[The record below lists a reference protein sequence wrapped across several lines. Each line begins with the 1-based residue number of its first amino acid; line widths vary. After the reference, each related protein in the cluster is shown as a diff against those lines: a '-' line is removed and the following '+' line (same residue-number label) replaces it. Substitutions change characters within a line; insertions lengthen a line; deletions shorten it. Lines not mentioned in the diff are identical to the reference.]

1 MQADGATVWCDAA
14 KATWSVVLLPIIGAR
29 DYIEP
34 QGFILHTCP
43 QCKVERV
50 FSVYETKR
58 KLTLYFI
65 PTMNVRNQAVMEC
78 TQCHGRWG
86 IPDAEKDVVFRNLM
100 SQDQVTQ
107 IMMRRQMA
115 AMQPPVQQ
123 PRGRTFYQ
131 ILQVDQD
138 AERDVIEA
146 AFRRLAIKYHP
157 DTSQDPLAESK
168 MRDILMARDVLLDEM
183 KRQRYDKSLGIV
195 RYVEALRPSD
205 V

>member
-1 MQADGATVWCDAA
+1 M
-14 KATWSVVLLPIIGAR
+14 LPIIGAR

-34 QGFILHTCP
+34 QGFIFHTCP
-43 QCKVERV
+43 QCNQERV

-86 IPDAEKDVVFRNLM
+86 IPDADKDLVFRNLM
-100 SQDQVTQ
+100 SQEQVSER
-107 IMMRRQMA
+107 MMRRQVA
-115 AMQPPVQQ
+115 AMQPAVQP
-123 PRGRTFYQ
+123 PRQRTFYQ
-131 ILQVDQD
+131 ILQVDQEAD
-138 AERDVIEA
+138 RDVIQA

-157 DTSQDPLAESK
+157 DTSEDPMAEVK
-168 MRDILMARDVLLDEM
+168 MREVLLARDVLLDEV
-183 KRQRYDKSLGIV
+183 KRAKYDKSLGIV

>member
-1 MQADGATVWCDAA
+1 MI
-14 KATWSVVLLPIIGAR
+14 PIIGAR

-34 QGFILHTCP
+34 QGFIFHTCP
-43 QCKVERV
+43 QCKQERV

-78 TQCHGRWG
+78 THCHGRWG
-86 IPDAEKDVVFRNLM
+86 IPNEDKDLVMRNLM
-100 SQDQVTQ
+100 SQDQITQ
-107 IMMRRQMA
+107 RYVRRQVA
-115 AMQPPVQQ
+115 AQQPPVQQ

-157 DTSQDPLAESK
+157 DTSEDPMAESK
-168 MRDILMARDVLLDEM
+168 MRDVLTARDILLDEV
-183 KRQRYDKSLGIV
+183 KRAKYDKSLGIV
-195 RYVEALRPSD
+195 RYVEAIRPSD

>member
-1 MQADGATVWCDAA
+1 M
-14 KATWSVVLLPIIGAR
+14 
-29 DYIEP
+29 
-34 QGFILHTCP
+34 HTCP
-43 QCKVERV
+43 QCKQERA
-50 FSVYETKR
+50 FSVYETQR

-78 TQCHGRWG
+78 THCHGRWG
-86 IPDAEKDVVFRNLM
+86 ISAEDKDVVYRNLM
-100 SQDQVTQ
+100 SQEQLTQ
-107 IMMRRQMA
+107 RMMRRQVA

-131 ILQVDQD
+131 IMQVDQD

-157 DTSQDPLAESK
+157 DTSQDPMAAGK
-168 MRDILMARDVLLDEM
+168 MREVLMARDILLDEV
-183 KRQRYDKSLGIV
+183 KRAKYDKSLGIV

>member
-1 MQADGATVWCDAA
+1 M
-14 KATWSVVLLPIIGAR
+14 LPIIGAR

-34 QGFILHTCP
+34 QGFIMHTC
-43 QCKVERV
+43 QNCKQERV

-58 KLTLYFI
+58 KLTLYFV

-78 TQCHGRWG
+78 THCHERWG
-86 IPDAEKDVVFRNLM
+86 ISKEDKDVVFRNLM
-100 SQDQVTQ
+100 TQDEVTQ
-107 IMMRRQMA
+107 RMMRRHIA

-138 AERDVIEA
+138 AERDVIDA

-157 DTSQDPLAESK
+157 DTSQDPMADGK
-168 MRDILMARDVLLDEM
+168 MREVLMARDILLNDE
-183 KRQRYDKSLGIV
+183 KRYTYDKSLGIV

>member
-1 MQADGATVWCDAA
+1 M
-14 KATWSVVLLPIIGAR
+14 LPIIGAR

-34 QGFILHTCP
+34 QGFIMHTCP
-43 QCKVERV
+43 QCQRERV

-78 TQCHGRWG
+78 THCHGRWG
-86 IPDAEKDVVFRNLM
+86 IADDDKPIVFRNLL
-100 SQDQVTQ
+100 SQEQLTQ
-107 IMMRRQMA
+107 RMMREQLA
-115 AMQPPVQQ
+115 ALQPPPQQ
-123 PRGRTFYQ
+123 PQGRTFYK

-157 DTSQDPLAESK
+157 DTSTDPLAEGK
-168 MRDILMARDVLLDEM
+168 MREILMAREVLLDEV
-183 KRQRYDKSLGIV
+183 RRRNYDASLGIM

>member
-1 MQADGATVWCDAA
+1 M
-14 KATWSVVLLPIIGAR
+14 LPIIGAR

-34 QGFILHTCP
+34 QGFIMHDCP
-43 QCKVERV
+43 QCNRERV

-78 TQCHGRWG
+78 THCHGRWG
-86 IPDAEKDVVFRNLM
+86 IGDDDKEIVYRSLM
-100 SQDQVTQ
+100 SQEQVTQ
-107 IMMRRQMA
+107 RMMRQQIA
-115 AMQPPVQQ
+115 AMQPPKQE
-123 PRGRTFYQ
+123 PRRRTFYQ
-131 ILQVDQD
+131 VLQVDQE

-157 DTSQDPLAESK
+157 DTSDDPMAADK
-168 MRDILMARDVLLDEM
+168 MREVLQARDLLLDEI
-183 KRQRYDKSLGIV
+183 RRRDYDASLGIV
-195 RYVEALRPSD
+195 RYIEALRPSD

>member
-1 MQADGATVWCDAA
+1 M
-14 KATWSVVLLPIIGAR
+14 LPIIGAR

-34 QGFILHTCP
+34 QGYIMHSCP
-43 QCKVERV
+43 QCKQERV

-78 TQCHGRWG
+78 THCHGRWG
-86 IPDAEKDVVFRNLM
+86 IPDDDKDVVFRNLM
-100 SQDQVTQ
+100 SQEQVTQ
-107 IMMRRQMA
+107 VLMRRQQA
-115 AMQPPVQQ
+115 AMQPPPPPVQQ
-123 PRGRTFYQ
+123 PRKRTFYQ

-138 AERDVIEA
+138 AERDVIQA

-157 DTSQDPLAESK
+157 DTSEDPMAEAK
-168 MRDILMARDVLLDEM
+168 MREVLLARDVLMDEV
-183 KRQRYDKSLGIV
+183 KRAAYDKSLGIV

>member
-1 MQADGATVWCDAA
+1 M
-14 KATWSVVLLPIIGAR
+14 LPIIGAR

-34 QGFILHTCP
+34 HGFIFHSCP
-43 QCKVERV
+43 QCKQERV

-86 IPDAEKDVVFRNLM
+86 IPNDEKEVVFRNLM
-100 SQDQVTQ
+100 SQEQVTQ
-107 IMMRRQMA
+107 RMLRKHQA
-115 AMQPPVQQ
+115 AMQPPPPPVQQ

-157 DTSQDPLAESK
+157 DTSQDPMAESK
-168 MRDILMARDVLLDEM
+168 MREVLMARDILLNEV
-183 KRQRYDKSLGIV
+183 KRAKYDKSLGIV

>member
-1 MQADGATVWCDAA
+1 M
-14 KATWSVVLLPIIGAR
+14 LPIIGAR
-29 DYIEP
+29 DYIES
-34 QGFILHTCP
+34 QGYILHSCP
-43 QCKVERV
+43 QCKQERV
-50 FSVYETKR
+50 FNVYETKR

-78 TQCHGRWG
+78 THCHGRWG
-86 IPDAEKDVVFRNLM
+86 IPNEDKDVVYRNLM
-100 SQDQVTQ
+100 SQEQVTQ
-107 IMMRRQMA
+107 RMMRQQVA

-146 AFRRLAIKYHP
+146 AFRRLAIRYHP
-157 DTSQDPLAESK
+157 DTSQDPMAEGK
-168 MRDILMARDVLLDEM
+168 MRDILMARDILLDEV
-183 KRQRYDKSLGIV
+183 KRAKYDKSLGIV

>member
-1 MQADGATVWCDAA
+1 MNRSSQ
-14 KATWSVVLLPIIGAR
+14 LLPIIGAR

-34 QGFILHTCP
+34 QGFIMHTCP
-43 QCKVERV
+43 QCRQERV

-78 TQCHGRWG
+78 TNCHGRWG
-86 IPDAEKDVVFRNLM
+86 IADEDKSVVFAALM
-100 SQDQVTQ
+100 TQEQVTQ
-107 IMMRRQMA
+107 RMIRRHVA
-115 AMQPPVQQ
+115 DNQPPVQQ

-157 DTSQDPLAESK
+157 DTSQDPMAAGK
-168 MRDILMARDVLLDEM
+168 MREVLMARDILLDEV
-183 KRQRYDKSLGIV
+183 KRAKYDKSLGIV

>member
-1 MQADGATVWCDAA
+1 MI
-14 KATWSVVLLPIIGAR
+14 PIIGAR

-34 QGFILHTCP
+34 QGFIFHTCP
-43 QCKVERV
+43 QCNQERV

-78 TQCHGRWG
+78 THCHGRWG
-86 IPDAEKDVVFRNLM
+86 IPNEDKDLVMRNLM
-100 SQDQVTQ
+100 SQDQITQ
-107 IMMRRQMA
+107 RYVRRQVA
-115 AMQPPVQQ
+115 AQQPPVQQ

-157 DTSQDPLAESK
+157 DTSEDPMAESK
-168 MRDILMARDVLLDEM
+168 MRDVLMARDILLDEV
-183 KRQRYDKSLGIV
+183 KRAKYDKSLGIV
-195 RYVEALRPSD
+195 RYVEAIRPSD

>member
-1 MQADGATVWCDAA
+1 MF
-14 KATWSVVLLPIIGAR
+14 PIIGAR

-34 QGFILHTCP
+34 LGFIMHSCP
-43 QCKVERV
+43 QCQQERV

-86 IPDAEKDVVFRNLM
+86 IPNEDKDAVFGALM
-100 SQDQVTQ
+100 TQEQVTQ
-107 IMMRRQMA
+107 RMMRRQIA

-146 AFRRLAIKYHP
+146 AFRRLSIKYHP
-157 DTSQDPLAESK
+157 DTSQDPLAEGK
-168 MRDILMARDVLLDEM
+168 MREVLMARDILLDEVERA
-183 KRQRYDKSLGIV
+183 KYDKTLGIV
-195 RYVEALRPSD
+195 RYVEAIRPSD